1 MEPSRVTAPGGPR
14 VLVVD
19 DYQDG
24 ADSLALMLRAFGAD
38 ARAAYDGETAL
49 LCAAEFHPAIVLLD
63 LTLPGVSGLDVAR
76 AIRAAETT
84 PVRLVAVSGW
94 SDDNTRAETVA
105 AGFDEYVVKPI
116 AIEKVQ
122 ALLAEARLAVTAPG
136 TSPPDRSS

>member
-1 MEPSRVTAPGGPR
+1 MEPSRVTTSGGPR

-38 ARAAYDGETAL
+38 ARTAYDGESAL
-49 LCAAEFHPAIVLLD
+49 LCAAEFQPALVLLD
-63 LTLPGVSGLDVAR
+63 LTLPGVSGFDVAR
-76 AIRAAETT
+76 SLRATGPA
-84 PVRLVAVSGW
+84 PLRLIAVSGW
-94 SDDNTRAETVA
+94 SDDNTRTETLA

-122 ALLAEARLAVTAPG
+122 ALLAEARRAETTDTG
-136 TSPPDRSS
+136 TSLS